1 MQDGIMCSAEIHEDN
16 LRGDFLVTCS
26 PLRGPGGE
34 IIGGVHVARDITERN
49 RIEAELRQ
57 YRDHLE
63 QLVAERTADLSREI
77 ADHKTTE
84 KALRDSEARFRAIF
98 EEAPIGIVLRDP
110 TGRIVASNPALERIL
125 GYTIAEL
132 SGADRCF
139 HFFDFSNHIAELHQE
154 LADGQRNFFVVEG
167 RSFDKAGR
175 PVWGRVHASRVRAR
189 DDQTWFTLSL
199 IEDITREKETQ
210 TEIIAYQERLRA
222 LAAELTMTEERERRR
237 LATDLHDNIGQVLA
251 LLQIRLGSLRQ
262 ELPSPKMAADLDE
275 ARTLLSQI
283 IASTRSLTL
292 EMGLPVLHE
301 LGFASGV
308 EWLGEKFHK
317 QYGLKVEVNCEPL
330 PAYIDSAR
338 ETFLFRAVRELLT
351 NVAKHARARRVS
363 ISTRAADREFIL
375 EVADDGIGFEV
386 SRLSEVAGFGLFSI
400 AERISNQGGNMEVTS
415 APGQG
420 TMVTITF
427 GQPQAPGDG

>member
-1 MQDGIMCSAEIHEDN
+1 VGS
-16 LRGDFLVTCS
+16 
-26 PLRGPGGE
+26 
-34 IIGGVHVARDITERN
+34 VHVARDITERN
-49 RIEAELRQ
+49 QIETELRQ

-63 QLVAERTADLSREI
+63 LLVAERTADLSREI
-77 ADHKTTE
+77 TEHQKTE

-110 TGRIVASNPALERIL
+110 QGRIVASNPALERIL
-125 GYTIAEL
+125 GYSAAEL
-132 SGADRCF
+132 SREDRCF
-139 HFFDFSNHIAELHQE
+139 YFLDFSQHIHQLHQE
-154 LADGQRNFFVVEG
+154 LADGRRDFFVVEG
-167 RSFDKAGR
+167 RSFDKRGK
-175 PVWGRVHASRVRAR
+175 PVWGRVHASRVKVR

-210 TEIIAYQERLRA
+210 SEIIAYQERLRA

-262 ELPSPKMAADLDE
+262 ELPSQKIAADLDE

-308 EWLGEKFHK
+308 EWLGEKFNK
-317 QYGLKVEVNCEPL
+317 QYGLRVEVNCVPL

-351 NVAKHARARRVS
+351 NVTKHAQARHVT
-363 ISTRAADREFIL
+363 IVTKTANGEFVL
-375 EVADDGIGFEV
+375 QVADDGIGFEV

-400 AERISNQGGNMEVTS
+400 AERVSNQGGNMEVTS

-420 TMVTITF
+420 TMVTIAF
-427 GQPQAPGDG
+427 AQPKAT